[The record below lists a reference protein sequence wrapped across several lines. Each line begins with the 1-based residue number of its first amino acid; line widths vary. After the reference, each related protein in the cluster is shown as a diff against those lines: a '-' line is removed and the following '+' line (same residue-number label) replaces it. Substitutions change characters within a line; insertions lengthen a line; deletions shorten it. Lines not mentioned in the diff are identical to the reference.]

1 MYTECPECGI
11 AFRVTAKVLQKANGN
26 VRCGG
31 CNHAFNSLEYL
42 SEEMSGSIPADDSD
56 VSDDALAETSRR
68 LLKTLDELA
77 GTREDHIEDT
87 GVEWRVLAENLDGDY
102 ADDIEASDEMRYDD
116 NSPLPDELGEV
127 EVFAEEAPI
136 EELDEDD
143 RGSENLDNLVEAEAN
158 SDDQDVANDIQEMES
173 EVLQIE
179 AELAAIHTQLL
190 SENDE
195 QDDTKDDDGLAD
207 IDTQFNMEAEALGLE
222 TTGTTKALA
231 DDVPLIDESPSIDT
245 EEEESDAEDT
255 PDLLDEDDGS
265 ELGEEI
271 SAEAD
276 TEDEEI
282 ETADADHDDEFEAQI
297 DVAASALAGIDAA
310 ENEAPEEEDAVSEYG
325 ADSNDTSLDFL
336 ALENQVTDDE
346 DLEKQVDATADESDA
361 DEQTGES
368 KHFVPKPTEE
378 EMTINMEIDE
388 EMMALALQD
397 DEISATLVGMATPED
412 LLKGKAADVE
422 TIIMEGEFVRNV
434 VEQERIDSEAAARHQ
449 FDDARSLSD
458 TYALRRNKLPG
469 GRRNY
474 DPPEYAMIAGVA
486 ILGLVLLA
494 QFVHYSREALA
505 TSGYF
510 NQTIGPVYQLLGSP
524 VNPEWD
530 IKGWQFETTNGNIGE
545 TDNSLVIV
553 SRLINQS
560 ETELPYPLVHVSLT
574 DRWEDIMGSRVLEPG
589 EYLAGALDPSTPV
602 PPGQNFTAVITIENP
617 ATEATGFKLYVC
629 YRQEPGVVRCAI
641 EDFK

>member
-11 AFRVTAKVLQKANGN
+11 TFRVTAKVLQKANGN

-42 SEEMSGSIPADDSD
+42 SEEMPGSIPADDSD

-77 GTREDHIEDT
+77 GTREDRIEDT

-158 SDDQDVANDIQEMES
+158 SDDQNVVNDIQEMES

-231 DDVPLIDESPSIDT
+231 DDVPLVDESPSIDT

-297 DVAASALAGIDAA
+297 NVAASALAGIDAA

-361 DEQTGES
+361 NEQTGES

-378 EMTINMEIDE
+378 EMTVNMEIDE

-422 TIIMEGEFVRNV
+422 TIIMEGKFVRNV

-449 FDDARSLSD
+449 FDDWPRIPTS
-458 TYALRRNKLPG
+458 RQPG
-469 GRRNY
+469 
-474 DPPEYAMIAGVA
+474 
-486 ILGLVLLA
+486 
-494 QFVHYSREALA
+494 Q
-505 TSGYF
+505 
-510 NQTIGPVYQLLGSP
+510 
-524 VNPEWD
+524 
-530 IKGWQFETTNGNIGE
+530 
-545 TDNSLVIV
+545 
-553 SRLINQS
+553 
-560 ETELPYPLVHVSLT
+560 
-574 DRWEDIMGSRVLEPG
+574 SRVG
-589 EYLAGALDPSTPV
+589 HKRLA
-602 PPGQNFTAVITIENP
+602 I
-617 ATEATGFKLYVC
+617 
-629 YRQEPGVVRCAI
+629 
-641 EDFK
+641 

>member
-42 SEEMSGSIPADDSD
+42 SEEMPGSIPADDRD

-77 GTREDHIEDT
+77 GTREDRIEDT

-116 NSPLPDELGEV
+116 NPPLPDELGEV

-158 SDDQDVANDIQEMES
+158 SDDQNVANDIQEMES

-231 DDVPLIDESPSIDT
+231 DDVPLVDEPPSIDT

-282 ETADADHDDEFEAQI
+282 ETADADHDDEFEEEPDYGDAD
-297 DVAASALAGIDAA
+297 DVDDDTPGDAEDEASA
-310 ENEAPEEEDAVSEYG
+310 EA
-325 ADSNDTSLDFL
+325 
-336 ALENQVTDDE
+336 
-346 DLEKQVDATADESDA
+346 
-361 DEQTGES
+361 
-368 KHFVPKPTEE
+368 EE
-378 EMTINMEIDE
+378 EMTVNMEIDE

-422 TIIMEGEFVRNV
+422 TIIMENKFVRNV

-449 FDDARSLSD
+449 FDDWPRIPTS
-458 TYALRRNKLPG
+458 RQPG
-469 GRRNY
+469 
-474 DPPEYAMIAGVA
+474 
-486 ILGLVLLA
+486 
-494 QFVHYSREALA
+494 Q
-505 TSGYF
+505 
-510 NQTIGPVYQLLGSP
+510 
-524 VNPEWD
+524 
-530 IKGWQFETTNGNIGE
+530 
-545 TDNSLVIV
+545 
-553 SRLINQS
+553 
-560 ETELPYPLVHVSLT
+560 
-574 DRWEDIMGSRVLEPG
+574 SRVG
-589 EYLAGALDPSTPV
+589 HKRLA
-602 PPGQNFTAVITIENP
+602 I
-617 ATEATGFKLYVC
+617 
-629 YRQEPGVVRCAI
+629 
-641 EDFK
+641 

>member
-1 MYTECPECGI
+1 M
-11 AFRVTAKVLQKANGN
+11 
-26 VRCGG
+26 
-31 CNHAFNSLEYL
+31 
-42 SEEMSGSIPADDSD
+42 
-56 VSDDALAETSRR
+56 
-68 LLKTLDELA
+68 
-77 GTREDHIEDT
+77 
-87 GVEWRVLAENLDGDY
+87 
-102 ADDIEASDEMRYDD
+102 
-116 NSPLPDELGEV
+116 
-127 EVFAEEAPI
+127 
-136 EELDEDD
+136 
-143 RGSENLDNLVEAEAN
+143 
-158 SDDQDVANDIQEMES
+158 
-173 EVLQIE
+173 
-179 AELAAIHTQLL
+179 
-190 SENDE
+190 
-195 QDDTKDDDGLAD
+195 
-207 IDTQFNMEAEALGLE
+207 
-222 TTGTTKALA
+222 
-231 DDVPLIDESPSIDT
+231 
-245 EEEESDAEDT
+245 
-255 PDLLDEDDGS
+255 
-265 ELGEEI
+265 
-271 SAEAD
+271 
-276 TEDEEI
+276 
-282 ETADADHDDEFEAQI
+282 
-297 DVAASALAGIDAA
+297 
-310 ENEAPEEEDAVSEYG
+310 
-325 ADSNDTSLDFL
+325 
-336 ALENQVTDDE
+336 
-346 DLEKQVDATADESDA
+346 
-361 DEQTGES
+361 
-368 KHFVPKPTEE
+368 PKPTEE
-378 EMTINMEIDE
+378 EMTVNMEIDE

-422 TIIMEGEFVRNV
+422 TIIMEGKFVRNV

-524 VNPEWD
+524 VNPEWG

-560 ETELPYPLVHVSLT
+560 DTELPYPLVHVSLT

-629 YRQEPGVVRCAI
+629 YRQKPGVVRCAI

>member
-1 MYTECPECGI
+1 
-11 AFRVTAKVLQKANGN
+11 
-26 VRCGG
+26 
-31 CNHAFNSLEYL
+31 
-42 SEEMSGSIPADDSD
+42 
-56 VSDDALAETSRR
+56 
-68 LLKTLDELA
+68 
-77 GTREDHIEDT
+77 
-87 GVEWRVLAENLDGDY
+87 
-102 ADDIEASDEMRYDD
+102 MRYDD

-231 DDVPLIDESPSIDT
+231 DDVPLVDESPSIDT

-282 ETADADHDDEFEAQI
+282 ETADADHDDEFEEEPDYGDADDVDDDTPGDAEDEASAEAEEEERSDVDTADVDDESESLAARNESTSEFEAQI

-397 DEISATLVGMATPED
+397 DEISAALVGMATPED

-545 TDNSLVIV
+545 TDNSLVIL

-560 ETELPYPLVHVSLT
+560 DTELPYPLVHVSLT

-589 EYLAGALDPSTPV
+589 EYLAGALNPSTPV

>member
-1 MYTECPECGI
+1 
-11 AFRVTAKVLQKANGN
+11 
-26 VRCGG
+26 
-31 CNHAFNSLEYL
+31 
-42 SEEMSGSIPADDSD
+42 
-56 VSDDALAETSRR
+56 
-68 LLKTLDELA
+68 
-77 GTREDHIEDT
+77 
-87 GVEWRVLAENLDGDY
+87 
-102 ADDIEASDEMRYDD
+102 MRYDD

-545 TDNSLVIV
+545 TDNSLVIL

-560 ETELPYPLVHVSLT
+560 DTELPYPLVHVSLT